1 MLIEDVLLE
10 FKRTHLEHIEDI
22 IITDG
27 YNGGKAVIEYFRGLL
42 ITLQGTSSEAISVS
56 VKWDGAPAVVCGTH
70 PETGRFFVG
79 TKSVF
84 NPGTPKI
91 NYTKQQIAKNHGTDD
106 LGQKLLKCL
115 VHLRKLNI
123 QGVVQ
128 GDLLFT
134 DDDIVRKNL
143 NGTPHL
149 TFKPNTITYAVPEN
163 SDIGKQVDTAK
174 VGIIFHTTYNG
185 EIFADMTASAG
196 ADTETFT
203 QSSDV
208 FFDNATYK
216 DVSGSAKFTADE
228 TKQFMNG
235 IDKLEALLNNVPRD
249 LSNLLGTNQDFVPY
263 FQMYINAMVKQGQ
276 LPTNVNQFLQG
287 FQKFYAERMQQQ
299 IAGLKAQ
306 KALQLR
312 QNKLKQ
318 MPTFMARIKKPLQ
331 AMLTFYKSVQLLK
344 GFVLKK
350 MNQAMAI
357 GSFAQTDSGL
367 EVTDPEGF
375 VAVDKT
381 GNAVKLVDRLGFSRR
396 NLSIVKKFQKES
408 MMRIDELVEGPYDPY
423 RHKAIFFAGSP
434 GSGKT
439 YVARKLAGSFQGLK
453 QVNMDSIFKHLMTK
467 KNLSWKMP
475 PEEEPEREK
484 QRQRSKELV
493 AKQQQTYADSG
504 LGLLIDSTGRITQT
518 VRRIKDEL
526 EDKGY
531 ETTMVFVTT
540 DLETALRRNKE
551 RERTLPDKL
560 IHQNFEVIEQRL
572 GEYQRMFND
581 VLVIDNSEST
591 QMSMPAQLVHVEKN
605 IRKFLQ

>member
-27 YNGGKAVIEYFRGLL
+27 YNGGKAVIDYFRGLL
-42 ITLQGTSSEAISVS
+42 VTLQGTSSEAVQVS

-185 EIFADMTASAG
+185 EIFADMPASAG

-263 FQMYINAMVKQGQ
+263 FQMYINSMVKQGQ

-306 KALQLR
+306 RALQVR
-312 QNKLKQ
+312 QDKMKQ
-318 MPTFMARIKKPLQ
+318 MPAFMGRIKRPLQ

-357 GSFAQTDSGL
+357 GSFAQTDRGL

-375 VAVDKT
+375 VAVDRT

-396 NLSIVKKFQKES
+396 NLAVVKKFQK
-408 MMRIDELVEGPYDPY
+408 
-423 RHKAIFFAGSP
+423 A
-434 GSGKT
+434 
-439 YVARKLAGSFQGLK
+439 
-453 QVNMDSIFKHLMTK
+453 N
-467 KNLSWKMP
+467 
-475 PEEEPEREK
+475 
-484 QRQRSKELV
+484 
-493 AKQQQTYADSG
+493 
-504 LGLLIDSTGRITQT
+504 
-518 VRRIKDEL
+518 
-526 EDKGY
+526 
-531 ETTMVFVTT
+531 
-540 DLETALRRNKE
+540 
-551 RERTLPDKL
+551 
-560 IHQNFEVIEQRL
+560 
-572 GEYQRMFND
+572 
-581 VLVIDNSEST
+581 
-591 QMSMPAQLVHVEKN
+591 
-605 IRKFLQ
+605 